1 MVDLKAPT
9 KMTSPKEILP
19 KWLCPGILFLVSQGI
34 YQSEVKFACRSDIS
48 RVMVGLIEKVNE
60 YEDGTEFKESKP

>member
-34 YQSEVKFACRSDIS
+34 YQSEVEFVRGSDIS
-48 RVMVGLIEKVNE
+48 RVMEGLIEKGNE
-60 YEDGTEFKESKP
+60 YEDGTEFKENKP

>member
-9 KMTSPKEILP
+9 KMTSPEEILP
-19 KWLCPGILFLVSQGI
+19 RWLCPGISFLVSQGI

-48 RVMVGLIEKVNE
+48 RVMEGLIEKVNE